1 VQPGDVIAE
10 RFVLAERIGAGAIGV
25 VFRAL
30 DLASGARAESVAV
43 KLLRDGGAGHDPRFV
58 REATLLAR
66 LHHPAIVR
74 HLGHGRTLDGETYLA
89 MEWLE
94 GETLSERLAR
104 DPMTPREAV
113 RLVAR
118 IADALGYVH
127 RQRVVHRD
135 VKPANVFLSGGD
147 PQQAKLLDFGIAR
160 SGEGTTGITSPGMLI
175 GTPGYM
181 APEQAR
187 GELDLDARVDVF
199 ALGCVLYRCLA
210 GGAPFE
216 ARDALA
222 TLAKVVLQEPA
233 PLEERARGT
242 PPELVAIVQR
252 MMAKDRAR
260 RFADGGEVA
269 TALAALELDALP
281 GYADDAGGGARSVRP
296 PSGEMLTDAQQQVVS
311 VVLAGARHP
320 SADEP
325 TWARGAEVDPD
336 LADAMRPFGARVDWL
351 MDGTCLAVFQKQGNA
366 ADQAAL
372 AARCALSVRRLT
384 DAPIVLA
391 TGRSML
397 TRGTLIG
404 EVIDRAFERLHE
416 RRAAAPSTLGVWL
429 DEVTSGLLPAE
440 FLVER
445 SKPTEGGPLL
455 TGTLGLL
462 EPPRL
467 LLHRPTPCVGRKREL
482 AMLEALFD
490 ECVAEPAARAALV
503 TAEPGLG
510 KSRLRHEHLRHVM
523 RLPSVEVWIARGDPM
538 SAGAPLTVIAQM
550 VRRACGIR
558 EGESKAARR
567 DKLAA
572 RVARHVPADARARVA
587 AFLGELVGA
596 TEDQPGEGGN
606 ELVRLA
612 HHDAMLMADQ
622 IRRAWLDLL
631 GAETRA
637 HPVVLVIEDL
647 HWGDRPSVE
656 FLDGAL
662 RLLADA
668 PLMVLA
674 LARPEVHDLF
684 PRLWGERALLEL
696 RLRPLAKRAC
706 RELVQAVLGEGYD
719 DAAATRI
726 IALSAGNAFYL
737 EELIR
742 AVSEGRGDA
751 LPETVLAMVQARLD
765 ALEPDARRLLRAGSI
780 FGQTFPRAGVLSL
793 IGADEGT
800 LDLDR
805 WLDVLGER
813 ELLTR
818 RGEGRFADEEY
829 TFRHAILRDG
839 AYAMLTDAD
848 RALGHRLASSW
859 LEEAGE
865 RDAMLLAEHAERGDD
880 AGRARALYTRAAQQ
894 ALAASDLTGAVARAE
909 RGIACGATGEALG
922 ELQLVQA
929 EVHRWRGEWQR
940 VRETAAAALAL
951 LPRGG
956 ASWSTAAG
964 ELALA
969 SGIATDDAVL
979 REIAEALRTLDT
991 PPDARAARCVALG
1004 RAIGMTVLRGLSHL
1018 APPLL
1023 AHFEALFA
1031 ELPRDAFVEGWRERA
1046 RGMVALRAYDV
1057 AGWARMTA
1065 AAAALFDE
1073 AGDIRAA
1080 CAQRVRLGD
1089 SLKELGAYEQA
1100 ERVLRDTLELA
1111 VPMGLSSVTAG
1122 ARHFRGVVRAGR
1134 GPGGARRPLLEQAAA
1149 FARAHGDARQEGSSR
1164 VYLAQTLLL
1173 LGELTPAEGEARAAL
1188 VALRETPPLL
1198 PSAHATLAR
1207 VLLAAGRPSDALL
1220 AAAAAVEA
1228 IEGLDWIEEGETLV
1242 LLAHAEALEQ
1252 NGAHDAA
1259 AVAFARARAR
1269 LDEQAS
1275 RITDE
1280 PTRQAFLSR
1289 VAENTRILA
1298 RTRG

>member
-1 VQPGDVIAE
+1 VQSGDVIAE

-25 VFRAL
+25 VYRAR
-30 DLASGARAESVAV
+30 DLAGGAGPQSVAV
-43 KLLRDGGAGHDPRFV
+43 KLLRDADAGHDPRFV
-58 REATLLAR
+58 REAAILAR
-66 LHHPAIVR
+66 LDHPAIVR
-74 HLGHGRTLDGETYLA
+74 HLGHGRTLDGDTYLA

-94 GETLSERLAR
+94 GETLSQRLAHGAL
-104 DPMTPREAV
+104 TPREAV
-113 RLVAR
+113 RLVSR
-118 IADALGYVH
+118 IAEALGYAH

-135 VKPANVFLSGGD
+135 VKPANVFLPGGD
-147 PQQAKLLDFGIAR
+147 PQRAKLIDFGIAR
-160 SGEGTTGITSPGMLI
+160 HGELGTAITSPGMLI

-187 GELDLDARVDVF
+187 GELDVDARVDVF

-210 GGAPFE
+210 GAAPFE

-233 PLEERARGT
+233 PLEERARGA
-242 PPELVAIVQR
+242 PKELVAIVQR
-252 MMAKDRAR
+252 MLAKDRAQ
-260 RFADGGEVA
+260 RFANGDEVVA
-269 TALAALELDALP
+269 ALAALELDAHP
-281 GYADDAGGGARSVRP
+281 GYADGVATSSRSVRP
-296 PSGEMLTDAQQQVVS
+296 PSGELLTDAQQQVVS
-311 VVLAGARHP
+311 IVLAGARGP

-325 TWARGAEVDPD
+325 TWVHGSEVDPD

-384 DAPIVLA
+384 NAPIVLE
-391 TGRSML
+391 TGRSVL
-397 TRGTLIG
+397 TRGTLVG

-416 RRAAAPSTLGVWL
+416 RRAAAPTTLGVWL

-445 SKPTEGGPLL
+445 ARPDEGGPVL

-462 EPPRL
+462 EPPRT

-482 AMLEALFD
+482 AMLEGLFD
-490 ECVAEPAARAALV
+490 ECIAEPAARAALV
-503 TAEPGLG
+503 TAEAGLG
-510 KSRLRHEHLRHVM
+510 KSRLRHEHLRHVT
-523 RLPSVEVWIARGDPM
+523 RLAGVEVWIARGDPM

-558 EGESKAARR
+558 EGESPGARR
-567 DKLAA
+567 EKLAA
-572 RVARHVPADARARVA
+572 RVARHVPAEARARVA

-596 TEDQPGEGGN
+596 TDDHAVGGAN
-606 ELVRLA
+606 ELLRLA
-612 HHDAMLMADQ
+612 RHDAMLMSDQ
-622 IRRAWLDLL
+622 LRRAWLDLL

-647 HWGDRPSVE
+647 HWGDPPSVE
-656 FLDGAL
+656 FLDATL

-684 PRLWGERALLEL
+684 PRLWSERPLLEL

-706 RELVQAVLGEGYD
+706 RELVHAVLGEGFD
-719 DAAATRI
+719 EAAATRI

-780 FGQTFPRAGVLSL
+780 FGQTFPRNGVLSL
-793 IGADEGT
+793 IGADDGT

-848 RALGHRLASSW
+848 RALGHRLASTW

-865 RDAMLLAEHAERGDD
+865 RDAMLLAEHAERGGDQ
-880 AGRARALYTRAAQQ
+880 ARARALYTRAAQQ
-894 ALAASDLTGAVARAE
+894 ALAASDLAGACARAE

-922 ELQLVQA
+922 ELWLVQA

-940 VRETAAAALAL
+940 VRESAAAALAL
-951 LPRGG
+951 LPPGG
-956 ASWSTAAG
+956 AAWSTAAG

-969 SGIATDDAVL
+969 SGIAADDGVV
-979 REIAEALRTLDT
+979 REIAEQLRTIDT

-1004 RAIGMTVLRGLSHL
+1004 RTIGMTVLRGMSQL

-1023 AHFEALFA
+1023 AHFEALFD

-1065 AAAALFDE
+1065 TAVALFDE

-1089 SLKELGAYEQA
+1089 SLKELGAYEEA
-1100 ERVLRDTLELA
+1100 ERLLRDTLELA
-1111 VPMGLSSVTAG
+1111 VPMGLSSVTSG
-1122 ARHFRGVVRAGR
+1122 ATQLLGLVLARRGDARAG
-1134 GPGGARRPLLEQAAA
+1134 RPLLEKAVA
-1149 FARAHGDARQEGSSR
+1149 FSRAHGDARQEGNSR
-1164 VYLAQTLLL
+1164 VYLAQTLLS
-1173 LGELTPAEGEARAAL
+1173 LGELGLAEAEARAAL
-1188 VALRETPPLL
+1188 VALRDTPPLL
-1198 PSAHATLAR
+1198 PSAHATLAC
-1207 VLLAAGRPSDALL
+1207 VLLAAGRPTEAL
-1220 AAAAAVEA
+1220 AAAADALAVM
-1228 IEGLDWIEEGETLV
+1228 EGLDWIEEGETFV

-1252 NGAHDAA
+1252 CCAHDAA
-1259 AVAFARARAR
+1259 LAAFARARAR
-1269 LDEQAS
+1269 VDEQAS
-1275 RITDE
+1275 RIHDE
-1280 PTRQAFLSR
+1280 ATRQTFLSR
-1289 VAENTRILA
+1289 VAENVRILQ
-1298 RTRG
+1298 RTS